1 MSDPLRSDT
10 TRAPE
15 PASASER
22 DAKIEQLLLAG
33 LDHYFA
39 GEYDQAITVWTRAL
53 FLDRSHAKARAY
65 IERARSA
72 QAERQRETEA
82 LLHDSAA
89 ALHRGDSSEARRLL
103 RDAMNHGGPSDEV
116 IALLDRV
123 DRADTGMAPDV
134 QEARESQPRLSLDAP
149 PPSRRSTIA
158 WAAIG
163 VSGLVIVAAGLFALG
178 ATRPEWAAL
187 VERSLAR
194 RAERSTPPPAQALQ
208 VPAPPRRAAAAL
220 GRANALVS
228 SGRLRDAM
236 PLLQGIPDT
245 APERAEA
252 DRLLGEIQRQL
263 IGLGPLPAPRP
274 AAPSSGGLI
283 P

>member
-10 TRAPE
+10 ARTPE
-15 PASASER
+15 PASKSER

-39 GEYDQAITVWTRAL
+39 GEYDQAINVWTRAL

-72 QAERQRETEA
+72 QAERQRETDA

-89 ALHRGDSSEARRLL
+89 ALTRGDSSEARRLL
-103 RDAMNHGGPSDEV
+103 RAAINHGGPSDEV
-116 IALLDRV
+116 MALLDRV
-123 DRADTGMAPDV
+123 DRADAGAMADLPDSS
-134 QEARESQPRLSLDAP
+134 AAPRLTLDAP
-149 PPSRRSTIA
+149 DGTRRSRAAWTAIA
-158 WAAIG
+158 
-163 VSGLVIVAAGLFALG
+163 VSALVIVAAGLFALG

-194 RAERSTPPPAQALQ
+194 RADRIAPPPAQPPDL
-208 VPAPPRRAAAAL
+208 PAPPRRSTAAL
-220 GRANALVS
+220 DRARALMS

-236 PLLQGIPDT
+236 ALLQGIPDT
-245 APERAEA
+245 ASERAEA
-252 DRLLGEIQRQL
+252 DRVLSEIQRQL
-263 IGLGPLPAPRP
+263 IGLGPLPAARP
-274 AAPSSGGLI
+274 AVPSSGGLI